1 MISGKTRSPIPD
13 QDTTQSVKMA
23 NRVQTAQIAT
33 AKVKFPQE
41 SRRARKIIKF
51 QRIIPLYSLCVLYAS
66 VVNWFECITN
76 RDGLT
81 DAPRR
86 KGRCRLMLENLRKQ
100 QRNRGVAVRIS
111 PQIKSGLER
120 ISGWIRIS
128 SASKSAT
135 SAALRVFCP
144 LLPRVEPRQNPRGIK
159 PIWHTVSGLD
169 SVGTL
174 ETCPHNHVVMRGGT
188 VPTCRIGEFARIL
201 RRFGIPCLAWAD
213 ASPTREATPSAI
225 LEVGLPHRLVA
236 VRP

>member
-1 MISGKTRSPIPD
+1 VQGTSSVRRNGPQM
-13 QDTTQSVKMA
+13 TQRGPA
-23 NRVQTAQIAT
+23 AT
-33 AKVKFPQE
+33 QE
-41 SRRARKIIKF
+41 SRRVGLIAPAVISNKAKNQLTTEPQRAQRKIIKF

-188 VPTCRIGEFARIL
+188 VPTCRIGEFARN
-201 RRFGIPCLAWAD
+201 
-213 ASPTREATPSAI
+213 
-225 LEVGLPHRLVA
+225 
-236 VRP
+236 